1 MVPALVSHQP
11 RVPRPPKT
19 TWSDQTNNAE
29 LRSARYHVRND
40 PANLC
45 DEDRYFMRLVVM
57 MLAFTVLPAL
67 VAIAYIIFYPESL
80 QHDLVR

>member
-19 TWSDQTNNAE
+19 TWSDQTNNVG
-29 LRSARYHVRND
+29 LRSARYQVKKD

-67 VAIAYIIFYPESL
+67 LVIAYIIFYPESF
-80 QHDLVR
+80 QYDLVR